1 MALKYRDRI
10 DTISQVLEAANGGN
24 VTKTK
29 ITYKALVGYNQLEQ
43 HLIALIAKG
52 LLRYDK
58 EIQTF
63 KTTEKGLRFLQ
74 IYNMIEELTKAPEQ
88 TEQQQQLLTR

>member
-10 DTISQVLEAANGGN
+10 DTISQILEAANGVN

-29 ITYKALVGYNQLEQ
+29 ITYKPLVGYNQLEQ

-58 EIQTF
+58 AIQTL
-63 KTTEKGLRFLQ
+63 KTTEKGPRFLQ
-74 IYNMIEELTKAPEQ
+74 IYNMIEELIMVPEQ
-88 TEQQQQLLTR
+88 TNKNNKNY